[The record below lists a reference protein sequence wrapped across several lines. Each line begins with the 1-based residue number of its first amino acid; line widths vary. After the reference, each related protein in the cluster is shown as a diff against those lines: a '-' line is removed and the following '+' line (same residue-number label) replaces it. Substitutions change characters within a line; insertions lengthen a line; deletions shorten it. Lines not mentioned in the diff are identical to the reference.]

1 MLEIFPLFGPN
12 NFYYPTDNQVSLINI
27 FNQEVNRMATEIAT
41 VYQDN
46 QSKNHLFY
54 HQKEPSYVQAL
65 SVNINIPIPSD
76 SVIISKIEL
85 QELKKLQLTGVY
97 WSMKDLE
104 NRVNRKS
111 EWIKENILYP
121 TSFKKILDAEN
132 GGFVFYPKSKGQT
145 WSFQASKMAK
155 FLDENFDRIFA

>member
-1 MLEIFPLFGPN
+1 
-12 NFYYPTDNQVSLINI
+12 
-27 FNQEVNRMATEIAT
+27 MASEIASI
-41 VYQDN
+41 YQKN
-46 QSKNHLFY
+46 QSITQLFY
-54 HQKEPSYVQAL
+54 NQMEYSTVQAL
-65 SVNINIPIPSD
+65 SVNLNIPIPSD

-85 QELKKLQLTGVY
+85 QELKKLQLAGVY

-104 NRVNRKS
+104 KRVNRKS

-121 TSFKKILDAEN
+121 TRFKKVLDAEN

>member
-1 MLEIFPLFGPN
+1 M
-12 NFYYPTDNQVSLINI
+12 
-27 FNQEVNRMATEIAT
+27 AT
-41 VYQDN
+41 VYQEN
-46 QSKNHLFY
+46 QSKHLFH
-54 HQKEPSYVQAL
+54 HQKESSYLQSL
-65 SVNINIPIPSD
+65 SVNINIPVPAD
-76 SVIISKIEL
+76 SVIISRVEL

-121 TSFKKILDAEN
+121 TRFKKVLDAEN

>member
-1 MLEIFPLFGPN
+1 
-12 NFYYPTDNQVSLINI
+12 
-27 FNQEVNRMATEIAT
+27 MATIFQE
-41 VYQDN
+41 N
-46 QSKNHLFY
+46 QSESQLFY
-54 HQKEPSYVQAL
+54 HQKESSYVQSL
-65 SVNINIPIPSD
+65 SVNINIPVPAD

-85 QELKKLQLTGVY
+85 KELKKIQLAGVY

-121 TSFKKILDAEN
+121 SRFRKVLDAQN
-132 GGFVFYPKSKGQT
+132 GGFVFYPRIKGQT

-155 FLDENFDRIFA
+155 FLDENFDRIFS

>member
-1 MLEIFPLFGPN
+1 
-12 NFYYPTDNQVSLINI
+12 
-27 FNQEVNRMATEIAT
+27 MATEIASI
-41 VYQDN
+41 YKKN
-46 QSKNHLFY
+46 QSINQLFY
-54 HQKEPSYVQAL
+54 NQKESSAVQAL
-65 SVNINIPIPSD
+65 SVNLNIPIPSD

-85 QELKKLQLTGVY
+85 QELKKLQLAGVF

-104 NRVNRKS
+104 KRVNRKS

-121 TSFKKILDAEN
+121 TRFRKILDAEN

>member
-1 MLEIFPLFGPN
+1 
-12 NFYYPTDNQVSLINI
+12 
-27 FNQEVNRMATEIAT
+27 MATGIAT
-41 VYQDN
+41 EYQEN

-54 HQKEPSYVQAL
+54 KNESSYVQAL

-85 QELKKLQLTGVY
+85 QELKKLKLTGVY

-104 NRVNRKS
+104 KRVNRKS

-121 TSFKKILDAEN
+121 TRFKKVLDAEN

-155 FLDENFDRIFA
+155 FLDENFDRIFT

>member
-1 MLEIFPLFGPN
+1 
-12 NFYYPTDNQVSLINI
+12 
-27 FNQEVNRMATEIAT
+27 MATDIAT
-41 VYQDN
+41 LYQDN
-46 QSKNHLFY
+46 QSKNLFY
-54 HQKEPSYVQAL
+54 HHNESNYVQAL
-65 SVNINIPIPSD
+65 SVNINIPIPAD
-76 SVIISKIEL
+76 SIIISKIEL
-85 QELKKLQLTGVY
+85 QELRKLQLAGVY

-104 NRVNRKS
+104 KRVNRKS

-121 TSFKKILDAEN
+121 TRFKKILDAET

>member
-1 MLEIFPLFGPN
+1 
-12 NFYYPTDNQVSLINI
+12 
-27 FNQEVNRMATEIAT
+27 MATIFQE
-41 VYQDN
+41 N
-46 QSKNHLFY
+46 QSENQLFY
-54 HQKEPSYVQAL
+54 HQKESSYVQSL
-65 SVNINIPIPSD
+65 SVNINIPVPAD

-85 QELKKLQLTGVY
+85 QELKKLQLAGVY

-104 NRVNRKS
+104 KRVNRKS

-121 TSFKKILDAEN
+121 TRFKKVLDAEN

>member
-1 MLEIFPLFGPN
+1 
-12 NFYYPTDNQVSLINI
+12 
-27 FNQEVNRMATEIAT
+27 MATDTVT

-46 QSKNHLFY
+46 QSKNHLFF
-54 HQKEPSYVQAL
+54 KNESSYVQAL
-65 SVNINIPIPSD
+65 SVNINIPIPAD

-85 QELKKLQLTGVY
+85 QELKKLQLAGVY

-104 NRVNRKS
+104 KRVNRKS

-121 TSFKKILDAEN
+121 TRFKKVLDAEN
-132 GGFVFYPKSKGQT
+132 GGFVFYPRSKGQT

>member
-1 MLEIFPLFGPN
+1 
-12 NFYYPTDNQVSLINI
+12 
-27 FNQEVNRMATEIAT
+27 MATIFQE
-41 VYQDN
+41 N
-46 QSKNHLFY
+46 QSKNQLFY
-54 HQKEPSYVQAL
+54 HQKESSYVQSL
-65 SVNINIPIPSD
+65 SVNINIPVPAD

-85 QELKKLQLTGVY
+85 QELKKIQLAGVY

-121 TSFKKILDAEN
+121 SRFRKVLDAQN
-132 GGFVFYPKSKGQT
+132 GGFVFYPRSKGQT

-155 FLDENFDRIFA
+155 FLDENFDRIFS

>member
-1 MLEIFPLFGPN
+1 
-12 NFYYPTDNQVSLINI
+12 
-27 FNQEVNRMATEIAT
+27 MATSLAFQNEYT
-41 VYQDN
+41 
-46 QSKNHLFY
+46 KNFSDFLY
-54 HQKEPSYVQAL
+54 DPKSAGNPQLL
-65 SVNINIPIPSD
+65 SVNLNIPIPPD
-76 SVIISKIEL
+76 TVIISKVEL

-121 TSFKKILDAEN
+121 TRFRKILDAEN

-145 WSFQASKMAK
+145 WSFQASKTAK